1 MIEQDA
7 LDFSQFFQ
15 CDPILLDENVP
26 FFYNEAVYDF
36 INEADERFSVRLQ
49 PSNQDLKIEV
59 FTGEERM
66 AYLDFTGDFSL
77 EILSS
82 QRDFSKLR
90 IKNITGSAIVHF
102 RPKFKLYMDM
112 YFPDK

>member
-15 CDPILLDENVP
+15 CDQILLDENVP

-36 INEADERFSVRLQ
+36 INEVDERFSVRLQ
-49 PSNQDLKIEV
+49 PSSQDLKIEV

-90 IKNITGSAIVHF
+90 IKNTTGSAIVHF

>member
-90 IKNITGSAIVHF
+90 IKNTTGSAIVHF
-102 RPKFKLYMDM
+102 RPKFKLYIDM
-112 YFPDK
+112 YFPGK

>member
-7 LDFSQFFQ
+7 LDFLQLFQ
-15 CDPILLDENVP
+15 CDPIHLHEDVP

-36 INEADERFSVRLQ
+36 INEVEEQFSVRLQ
-49 PSNQDLKIEV
+49 PSSQDLKIEV
-59 FTGEERM
+59 FAGEERM
-66 AYLDFTGDFSL
+66 AYLDFRGDFSL

-82 QRDFSKLR
+82 QKDSSKLR
-90 IKNITGSAIVHF
+90 IKNSTGSANIHF
-102 RPKFKLYMDM
+102 RPKFKLFIDV

>member
-90 IKNITGSAIVHF
+90 IKNTTGSAIVHF

>member
-59 FTGEERM
+59 FTGEELM

-90 IKNITGSAIVHF
+90 IKNTTGSAIVHF
-102 RPKFKLYMDM
+102 RPKFKLYIDM

>member
-82 QRDFSKLR
+82 QKDFSKLR
-90 IKNITGSAIVHF
+90 IKNTTGSAIVHF
-102 RPKFKLYMDM
+102 RPKFKLYIDM

>member
-90 IKNITGSAIVHF
+90 IKNTTGSAIVHF
-102 RPKFKLYMDM
+102 RPEFKLYIDM

>member
-7 LDFSQFFQ
+7 LDFLQLFQ
-15 CDPILLDENVP
+15 CDPILLDEDVP

-36 INEADERFSVRLQ
+36 INEVEERFSVRLQ
-49 PSNQDLKIEV
+49 PSSQDLKIEV

-90 IKNITGSAIVHF
+90 IKNTTGSAIVHF

>member
-90 IKNITGSAIVHF
+90 IKNTTGSAIVHF
-102 RPKFKLYMDM
+102 RPKFKLYIDM